1 MTISADMLRGVKALI
16 ADVDG
21 VLTDGSVFVGENV
34 ELKAYSVRDG
44 LAIKL
49 WQKAGFQFALLSGRA
64 SASTLARAA
73 ELGVTAVKT
82 GRLDKQRAFGELL
95 AELNL
100 RAEETAYIGDDL
112 TDLAPLQLAAVGFCP
127 KDAAP
132 EAVAAA
138 DIVAPCE
145 GGRGAVRFAIESLLK
160 AKGLWRRAVA
170 DFEAKH
176 D

>member
-82 GRLDKQRAFGELL
+82 GRLEDELGIFHIF
-95 AELNL
+95 
-100 RAEETAYIGDDL
+100 RHG
-112 TDLAPLQLAAVGFCP
+112 QV
-127 KDAAP
+127 
-132 EAVAAA
+132 
-138 DIVAPCE
+138 
-145 GGRGAVRFAIESLLK
+145 
-160 AKGLWRRAVA
+160 
-170 DFEAKH
+170 
-176 D
+176 